1 MAEYKDY
8 TNIAGT
14 PFQPYVTKQIEKR
27 KELIKT
33 ENRSSSDLQWLTNK
47 NVWIRISSG
56 ADVEDSNTN
65 FDDLGEV
72 KGQKLAR
79 KYILQGGLFKDTSR
93 INDNGI
99 TQDIRELRAG
109 IGPDGAYGI
118 GGNDFGYRPMPGLTN
133 LSIKTGGKLGTLR
146 EATFEFTCYNKKQ
159 LDIMS
164 ALYMRLGFS
173 VLVEWGHTF
182 FINNNGIVE
191 TNIKPLPFF
200 KSSNQAG
207 INTKEELLEEIQK
220 NRVLHSGNY
229 DALWGT
235 IKNFTYSLEDNGT
248 FKCQVQLVGAG
259 DILESLKIN
268 QSSNTKD
275 DTSSDESKT
284 IYATIADKNKSK
296 LNEALYNYYIAVAEE
311 INTKGY
317 DFNDGTKF
325 LTLVEKYL
333 KPNLGISFNIN
344 ENTFSW
350 SKNDELQRKGY
361 QFSLI
366 SKLNENNGNV
376 QSTEIPDIK
385 NAQNFFSR
393 LIVGYEINNEDIGNS
408 IEKPGLE
415 QAYIT
420 LGHLLLLI
428 KATGFIFDKKDDQ
441 NEPYIYIDVNPETN
455 RCYTFPGHCSLDPT
469 ICLIGSEKL
478 PYQITDSKLFKFL
491 QEKYPFHDPFN
502 PELGG
507 RFMHTLVNIEFI
519 TNILKK
525 YSTQSEKGDVYFVDF
540 IKDILSGISKACGGF
555 NEFRVVPDDDTRC
568 IRIFDDIGMPNFE
581 YETNNYLKIPVLGK
595 ESIVYNFSYT
605 SKISP
610 QMASQI
616 IIAAQA
622 QDKSVINNKDSLSF
636 SHLNEGLINRLSP
649 TRVEA
654 TTDSNLENPET
665 SNLSKYIELRKHLEG
680 IYAGTGIALITQE
693 DLNNI
698 RTEIGI
704 IPNDRITENILN
716 DLDETKKL
724 LRTLLEKIYGD
735 LQTSA
740 NNITPVTKDGKN
752 ELQRLLEAY
761 DIVFT
766 EINNLNEIPKSII
779 LEVSED
785 KKTFTSTLSLQYN
798 YIHDKLESKYESIN
812 TFKDTEIE
820 LAWTKL
826 AIKQTGVARSW
837 Y

>member
-1 MAEYKDY
+1 MADYKDY

-27 KELIKT
+27 KELIKK
-33 ENRSSSDLQWLTNK
+33 ENRSNSDLQWLTNK

-56 ADVEDSNTN
+56 ADVEDSNTD

-93 INDNGI
+93 INDNGT

-182 FINNNGIVE
+182 FIKNDGIVE
-191 TNIKPLPFF
+191 TNTKPLPFF

-207 INTKEELLEEIQK
+207 INTKEELLEKIQE

-268 QSSNTKD
+268 QSGNIPPTGSKVQDNQNDFSQSPYPVVSEANSSILNELLFKIFSAKETTTGGNIVTKD
-275 DTSSDESKT
+275 FIYQSDFSED
-284 IYATIADKNKSK
+284 YKNILK
-296 LNEALYNYYIAVAEE
+296 NYYNLNDPLYT
-311 INTKGY
+311 INLD
-317 DFNDGTKF
+317 DFKQSN
-325 LTLVEKYL
+325 TLVEK
-333 KPNLGISFNIN
+333 GFH
-344 ENTFSW
+344 
-350 SKNDELQRKGY
+350 
-361 QFSLI
+361 FSLL
-366 SKLNENNGNV
+366 SKLNENNG
-376 QSTEIPDIK
+376 SDKIEIPNVDFEK
-385 NAQNFFSR
+385 LFR
-393 LIVGYEINNEDIGNS
+393 RMIVGYEINGIDLSSGWFSSKKVTDN
-408 IEKPGLE
+408 GLE
-415 QAYIT
+415 QVYIT
-420 LGHLLLLI
+420 LGHLLYMIQSL
-428 KATGFIFDKKDDQ
+428 GFIYDKVDNKTT
-441 NEPYIYIDVNPETN
+441 PYIYIDINPETN

-469 ICLIGSEKL
+469 VCLIGSQEL
-478 PYQITDSKLFKFL
+478 PYSITSEFL
-491 QEKYPFHDPFN
+491 DELKQNSPFHDPSN
-502 PELGG
+502 SDLGG
-507 RFMHTLVNIEFI
+507 RFMYTLVNLNFI
-519 TNILKK
+519 TSTLKK

-568 IRIFDDIGMPNFE
+568 IRIFDDRGMPNFN
-581 YETNNYLKIPVLGK
+581 YSTDKYLKIPVLGK

-616 IIAAQA
+616 VIAAQA
-622 QDKSVINNKDSLSF
+622 QDKSVINNKDALSF
-636 SHLNEGLINRLSP
+636 SYLNEGLINRLSP

-654 TTDSNLENPET
+654 TTKLNEINKEDDKE
-665 SNLSKYIELRKHLEG
+665 SKYIELRNFIK
-680 IYAGTGIALITQE
+680 
-693 DLNNI
+693 DL
-698 RTEIGI
+698 
-704 IPNDRITENILN
+704 
-716 DLDETKKL
+716 
-724 LRTLLEKIYGD
+724 Y
-735 LQTSA
+735 
-740 NNITPVTKDGKN
+740 DGKGG
-752 ELQRLLEAY
+752 
-761 DIVFT
+761 
-766 EINNLNEIPKSII
+766 S
-779 LEVSED
+779 
-785 KKTFTSTLSLQYN
+785 KTQG
-798 YIHDKLESKYESIN
+798 
-812 TFKDTEIE
+812 EIE
-820 LAWTKL
+820 EEKTQQMRAQ
-826 AIKQTGVARSW
+826 ANRRMAGGV
-837 Y
+837 